1 MSTIVAAILG
11 VIQGLT
17 EFIPVSSTAHLTIA
31 GSLFGVI
38 DPAHPETWTAF
49 MATIQLGTLAAVLA
63 YFRTDIQR
71 TVRHWF
77 SENLGRERRPFS
89 HQTSESRLGWLVIVG
104 TVPIVVVGL
113 AFKDIIEGGLTKEL
127 SLIAFS
133 LIGVGLLLLIAERI
147 ASFTRSTSDL
157 GILDAIIIGGAQC
170 LALVPGSSRSGTTM
184 LAALLRGMTREHAAR
199 FSFLLSIPAILAAG
213 VLEFTEQLD
222 HITWADGGIQ
232 LAVGTVTAFV
242 SGYWSISF
250 LLDFLKTRTL
260 LTFVAYRVA
269 LGAVILL
276 AGCSEPPAQQTQKLE
291 SIKPPAETLAAPAQP
306 KNIAAVATDTVVV
319 KTSMGSFTIEL
330 YGSDAPETVE
340 NFLALIKKKY
350 YNGQHIHRVAKN
362 FIIQMGDANSKDLR
376 ARSEWGKGGQTA
388 TGEPLAEELDKT
400 LPSAQDGYRKGIVAM
415 ARKQAGGSGTSQ
427 FFICLEQAVNLPYT
441 STIFGNVIG
450 GMEVIEAMNAVEI
463 EPGPLGDADGM
474 PKKPI
479 RITSIQTVTH

>member
-1 MSTIVAAILG
+1 
-11 VIQGLT
+11 
-17 EFIPVSSTAHLTIA
+17 
-31 GSLFGVI
+31 
-38 DPAHPETWTAF
+38 
-49 MATIQLGTLAAVLA
+49 
-63 YFRTDIQR
+63 
-71 TVRHWF
+71 
-77 SENLGRERRPFS
+77 
-89 HQTSESRLGWLVIVG
+89 
-104 TVPIVVVGL
+104 
-113 AFKDIIEGGLTKEL
+113 
-127 SLIAFS
+127 
-133 LIGVGLLLLIAERI
+133 
-147 ASFTRSTSDL
+147 
-157 GILDAIIIGGAQC
+157 
-170 LALVPGSSRSGTTM
+170 
-184 LAALLRGMTREHAAR
+184 
-199 FSFLLSIPAILAAG
+199 
-213 VLEFTEQLD
+213 
-222 HITWADGGIQ
+222 
-232 LAVGTVTAFV
+232 
-242 SGYWSISF
+242 
-250 LLDFLKTRTL
+250 
-260 LTFVAYRVA
+260 
-269 LGAVILL
+269 
-276 AGCSEPPAQQTQKLE
+276 
-291 SIKPPAETLAAPAQP
+291 
-306 KNIAAVATDTVVV
+306 
-319 KTSMGSFTIEL
+319 L